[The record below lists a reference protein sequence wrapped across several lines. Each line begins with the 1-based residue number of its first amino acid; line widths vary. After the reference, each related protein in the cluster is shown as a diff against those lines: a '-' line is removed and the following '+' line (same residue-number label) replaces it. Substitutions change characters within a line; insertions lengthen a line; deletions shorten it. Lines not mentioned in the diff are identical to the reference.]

1 MPCRPTIRKRN
12 PSQYSFLLDQR
23 SVQPYRSRCSRSG
36 WTGLGQPDVVGEN
49 PAHNRAVG
57 AQWTL
62 RFLPS
67 YFVILSQCGSMAR
80 DQSKGLLLT
89 RLLISAHNVAID
101 SLHDILVSPLP
112 FWSRLLTCLNR
123 VPQKSIV
130 LSNRLCA
137 WRCMHVLVSSVLSQ
151 CWVGIFF
158 SLCRPCFCP
167 IYLRAELVGW
177 L

>member
-89 RLLISAHNVAID
+89 R
-101 SLHDILVSPLP
+101 PLP